1 MKIRALH
8 HRDLDAILALDS
20 QTNPHP
26 WALGHWHDSLEN
38 HTCLVLEDDGEII
51 AFAIASLVLD
61 EAELLLIAVAPWLQ
75 GQGLGRK
82 ILQALI
88 DQLRQRGAAQMFLEV
103 REGNTA
109 ARALYEKLGGSVS
122 GRRKGYYPLP
132 GGAREDA
139 VLYAFAFTG
148 AA

>member
-1 MKIRALH
+1 MKLRTLH
-8 HRDLDAILALDS
+8 HSDLDAVLALDS

-38 HTCLVLEDDGEII
+38 HTCLVLEEDGEVI
-51 AFAIASLVLD
+51 AFAVASLVLD
-61 EAELLLIAVAPWLQ
+61 EAELLLIAVAPWQQ

-88 DQLRQRGAAQMFLEV
+88 DSLRQRGAEQMFLEV
-103 REGNTA
+103 RQGNA
-109 ARALYEKLGGSVS
+109 SARALYEKLGGRVS
-122 GRRKGYYPLP
+122 GQRKGYYPLP

-139 VLYAFAFTG
+139 VLYAFALNG

>member
-1 MKIRALH
+1 MKIRKLH
-8 HRDLDAILALDS
+8 HSDLDAVLALDS

-26 WALGHWHDSLEN
+26 WALGHWHDSLDN
-38 HTCLVLEDDGEII
+38 HTCLVMEDGGEVI
-51 AFAIASLVLD
+51 AFAISSLVID

-75 GQGLGRK
+75 GQGLGRQM
-82 ILQALI
+82 LQALI
-88 DQLRQRGAAQMFLEV
+88 DNLCQRNAAQLFLEV

-109 ARALYEKLGGSVS
+109 ARALYEKLGGKVS

-139 VLYAFAFTG
+139 VLYAFALNE